1 MYTSKRTREQ
11 NKTLY
16 VIQLIQ
22 NKILELPSRLSNEDE
37 DDDGDDE
44 DWKGFV
50 GHGLCLLSKR
60 KSQISRGEL
69 IAFVLFGGLG
79 NKPFCE
85 NILRVTIQMNE
96 NDISKIDSK
105 NFEQSIVVQ
114 AQKYLEDI
122 SFIDENSKSLAKQEI
137 SQFGHEMIRVD
148 DVTSGK
154 EQRIILIVGGERNS
168 KNILVWNY
176 DTRQVVSV
184 CKKRDPQYN
193 KSRVRYIHCVV
204 W

>member
-1 MYTSKRTREQ
+1 M
-11 NKTLY
+11 
-16 VIQLIQ
+16 ID
-22 NKILELPSRLSNEDE
+22 LPSHLDNG
-37 DDDGDDE
+37 DDDDDDWE

-60 KSQISRGEL
+60 KSEISRGEL
-69 IAFVLFGGLG
+69 IVFVLFGGLR
-79 NKPFCE
+79 NKPF
-85 NILRVTIQMNE
+85 NKHILRVTIQIHE
-96 NDISKIDSK
+96 NDISQIDSE
-105 NFEQSIVVQ
+105 NFEESIIIQ
-114 AQKYLEDI
+114 QQKYLEDI
-122 SFIDENSKSLAKQEI
+122 SFIDENSKWLAKQEI
-137 SQFGHEMIRVD
+137 SQFGYEMIRVD
-148 DVTSGK
+148 DAASGK

-193 KSRVRYIHCVV
+193 KTRVRYIHCVV